1 MSNTS
6 SQRAPIPG
14 WIIWLIVLGV
24 PFTIITVG
32 LLMGATLVELIMFS
46 LLCLFG
52 IALVY
57 FMR

>member
-1 MSNTS
+1 MTS
-6 SQRAPIPG
+6 SPPERAPIPG
-14 WIIWLIVLGV
+14 WLLKLIIFGV
-24 PFTIITVG
+24 PACIITMG
-32 LLMGATLVELIMFS
+32 LWMGATLVELVMFS